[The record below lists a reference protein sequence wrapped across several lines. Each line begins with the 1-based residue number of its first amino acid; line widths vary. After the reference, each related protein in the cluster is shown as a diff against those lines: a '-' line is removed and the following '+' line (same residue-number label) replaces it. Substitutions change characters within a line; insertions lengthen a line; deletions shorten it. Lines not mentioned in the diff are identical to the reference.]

1 MLVCR
6 MLSLEEGTRREWNE
20 RGVSDYSKFRRDLLG
35 RSFWKEPLKQTGF
48 HSSLDEGQAALSGLG
63 NQGAHALSFGS
74 WKCSG
79 TLPYSGEEFLSIV
92 WFQPRWAKGPLDT
105 TTLKDATHL
114 QRKARHSSGASHSL
128 PSLMCLYRKPCQRMQ
143 FKTNLATDLIKS
155 LLLNNKITLT
165 EGSHTKYR
173 HMVNMLKGWVFR
185 LGRKA
190 LRTVDL
196 CVPSLLSSSLC
207 PFSPKLGISWLIA
220 SGSVVSME
228 QKSPSAQCCPLD

>member
-1 MLVCR
+1 MQDAILGGRDKKR
-6 MLSLEEGTRREWNE
+6 MKWEGCEWLLQVQAWSAWEIILERALEADRIPQFSRWGASCPVRLREP
-20 RGVSDYSKFRRDLLG
+20 GSTCTV
-35 RSFWKEPLKQTGF
+35 FWELEVP
-48 HSSLDEGQAALSGLG
+48 
-63 NQGAHALSFGS
+63 
-74 WKCSG
+74 G